1 MVLVNT
7 FRPTISP
14 SLLRARMIQYI
25 MSEGKKCLVD
35 RSVSVHLL
43 SLPLCVGMVSVGL
56 QSLWAGGAECA
67 NRLLSVLEPSAGIA
81 LFLPVDRRG

>member
-1 MVLVNT
+1 MT
-7 FRPTISP
+7 
-14 SLLRARMIQYI
+14 QYI
-25 MSEGKKCLVD
+25 MSIGKKCLVD
-35 RSVSVHLL
+35 RSVSILL

-81 LFLPVDRRG
+81 LILPVDRRG